1 MENKFIP
8 RLYNSK
14 QLFIAAIIGGSTMT
28 GSVIGLNLWA
38 QNKKRTA
45 TLAVSLGIIFE
56 IVLLLISYLI
66 AFHFLD
72 FSDNKMRI
80 FIVLLFLL
88 ILHGALAFFTRLH
101 FKNKNDVRET
111 VFPVFDK
118 ALYINRKTFPLILIS
133 AICFFAFIVFP
144 PYYWPLFFIYSIL
157 HIYGYSVIT
166 KNFGNNALSN
176 YSKAIIVVLAC
187 LLPLVFTTDWIL
199 RFYMNS
205 RSIISE
211 YLHFGLVIYIV
222 FLLYMLISILGL
234 RILHL
239 INKFIKLV
247 LQETIKKKT
256 FVLILIAISIIVS
269 SGITIYGFYANNNP
283 IINKYTITIPQKS
296 SELNNLKVICVADIH
311 LKNTTSNAFI
321 EKLTDKIK
329 QSQPDILLLPGD
341 ILESWRD
348 IKEEKKEFFQEHFNK
363 INPKY
368 GTYLSLGNHDFIEKP
383 EFYQKMEM
391 TLLNDSLINVENKFY
406 VLGLKYRGNNEKRPI
421 DSILINKSENL
432 PVILLDHAP
441 YCLEDAIKNNV
452 DVQLSGHT
460 HNGQIWPFNYITAA
474 LFDIDWGYKKIDNTH
489 VFVTCGVQDGL
500 LPLRQN
506 ASIPIRTGSFSE
518 IIELD
523 IEFK

>member
-14 QLFIAAIIGGSTMT
+14 QLFIAAIIGGTTMT

-45 TLAVSLGIIFE
+45 TLAVFLGVLFE
-56 IVLLLISYLI
+56 IILLLISYLI
-66 AFHFLD
+66 AFHLLN
-72 FSDNKMRI
+72 FSDNKIRI
-80 FIVLLFLL
+80 FIALL
-88 ILHGALAFFTRLH
+88 ILLVLHGVLAFFTRIH
-101 FKNKNDVRET
+101 FINRNNVKEI
-111 VFPVFDK
+111 VFPVLDK
-118 ALYINRKTFPLILIS
+118 ALYINRKTFPLIFIS
-133 AICFFAFIVFP
+133 VICFFVFIVFP

-157 HIYGYSVIT
+157 HIYGYSIIS
-166 KNFGNNALSN
+166 KNFGNNVLSN

-199 RFYMNS
+199 RFYMDS

-211 YLHFGLVIYIV
+211 YLHFGIVIYIV
-222 FLLYMLISILGL
+222 FLLYILISILGL

-239 INKFIKLV
+239 INKFLKFVSL
-247 LQETIKKKT
+247 ETIKNKT
-256 FVLILIAISIIVS
+256 FVLILIAISIIVA
-269 SGITIYGFYANNNP
+269 SGITIYGFFANNNP
-283 IINKYTITIPQKS
+283 IINKYSIVVPQKS
-296 SELNNLKVICVADIH
+296 SELDNLKVICVADIH
-311 LKNTTSNAFI
+311 LKNTTSNALI
-321 EKLTDKIK
+321 VKLTNKIK

-348 IKEEKKEFFQEHFNK
+348 IKEEKKEFFQKHFNK

-368 GTYLSLGNHDFIEKP
+368 GTYLSLGNHDFVEKP
-383 EFYQKMEM
+383 EFYQRMNM

-421 DSILINKSENL
+421 DSILTNKLEKL
-432 PVILLDHAP
+432 PVLLLDHAP
-441 YCLEDAIKNNV
+441 YCLENAIKNSI
-452 DVQLSGHT
+452 DVQFSGHT
-460 HNGQIWPFNYITAA
+460 HNGQIWPFNYITSA
-474 LFDIDWGYKKIDNTH
+474 LFDIDWGYKKIENTH

-500 LPLRQN
+500 LPLHQN